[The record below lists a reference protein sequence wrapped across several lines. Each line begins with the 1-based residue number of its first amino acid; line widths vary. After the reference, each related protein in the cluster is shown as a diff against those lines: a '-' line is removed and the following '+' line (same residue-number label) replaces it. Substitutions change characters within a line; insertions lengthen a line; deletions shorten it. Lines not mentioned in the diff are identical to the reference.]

1 MEIIDNKALVL
12 RTKLHE
18 TVLAQIPKSKYL
30 REVENDVHEVAVYF
44 GPEEVAA
51 LKEIGFKMVPSAPL
65 RSYTYPGIFTPM
77 AHQRETAEFL
87 VSHKKAFVFSDM
99 GTGKSASAAWAADY
113 LMAKGKAERVLIV
126 CPVSIMQAAWQND
139 LFKTLMHRSVG
150 VAYGTRS
157 QRIQVIEG
165 DYEIVIINYD
175 GLATV
180 NDELKAAKFDVIIA
194 DEANY
199 LKNTATNRW
208 KAFNQLIM
216 PETTLWLM
224 TGTPAAQ
231 SPEDAYG
238 LAKLV
243 CPERVPKFMGAW
255 RDLVMQKV
263 TMFKWV
269 PRPKAKETV
278 FNALQPAIRFTKEE
292 CLDLPEI
299 VYTERVVHMSPQQAK
314 YYEIMKRDLTML
326 AAGEEI
332 TALNA
337 AAAMNKLLQISC
349 GAAYSTE
356 GEVVRFDCKDR
367 LNVME
372 EVIEAS
378 AKKVIIF
385 APFTHTIR
393 LIEDHL
399 HKCGYRTATIDG
411 SVAMSKRSNII
422 DQFQRPEAFPAGPQ
436 VIIIQPQAAAHGITL
451 TAASTVLWFAPTSS
465 VDTWLQANARA
476 HRKGQDTKVTVVKL
490 SGSPVEAKMYAALE
504 GKLDAHK
511 SLIELYKDVISS

>member
-1 MEIIDNKALVL
+1 MEIIDNQALVL
-12 RTKLHE
+12 RTKLHD
-18 TVLAQIPKSKYL
+18 TILAQIPKSKYL

-65 RSYTYPGIFTPM
+65 RAYNYPGIFTPM

-87 VSHKKAFVFSDM
+87 VSHKRAFVFSDM

-113 LMAKGKAERVLIV
+113 LMTKGKADRVLIV

-150 VAYGTRS
+150 IAYGNRS

-180 NDELKAAKFDVIIA
+180 NDELKAANFNVIIA

-199 LKNTATNRW
+199 LKNTSTNRW
-208 KAFNQLIM
+208 KAFNQLLT
-216 PETTLWLM
+216 PETILWLM

-255 RDLVMQKV
+255 RDMVMQKV

-314 YYEIMKRDLTML
+314 YYEIMKRDLTMS

-349 GAAYSTE
+349 GAAYSTD

-372 EVIEAS
+372 EVIEDS
-378 AKKVIIF
+378 DKRVIIF

-399 HKCGYRTATIDG
+399 AKCGYKTATIDG
-411 SVAMSKRSNII
+411 SVSMSKRGQII
-422 DQFQRPEAFPAGPQ
+422 KDFQDINNPEAPH

-451 TAASTVLWFAPTSS
+451 TAASTVLWFAPTNS

-490 SGSPVEAKMYAALE
+490 SGSPVEVKMYAALE